1 MNRAYRILLIDDD
14 PDFSAAVSTY
24 LEANGFTVVRAA
36 SGREGV
42 TLAARERPA
51 LILLDIIMDERTDG
65 LFTEGALRE
74 LPGLARTSVCRRTGC
89 GAPTL
94 RSCES
99 RSIRPICSSASA
111 PCSTFPSRRGIWC
124 VRARGSGGYRS
135 RRG

>member
-14 PDFSAAVSTY
+14 PDFSAAVSTS

-42 TLAARERPA
+42 TRAARERPA

-74 LPGLARTSVCRRTGC
+74 LPGLADVPILVVSSLYDQEADFGVPPDRMWGTGTAFVRKPVDPADLLKRIRTLLDV
-89 GAPTL
+89 P
-94 RSCES
+94 ES
-99 RSIRPICSSASA
+99 
-111 PCSTFPSRRGIWC
+111 
-124 VRARGSGGYRS
+124 
-135 RRG
+135 

>member
-42 TLAARERPA
+42 TRAARERPA

-74 LPGLARTSVCRRTGC
+74 LPGLADVPILVVSSLYDQEADFGVPPDRMWGTGTAFVRKPVDPADLLKRIRTLLDV
-89 GAPTL
+89 P
-94 RSCES
+94 ES
-99 RSIRPICSSASA
+99 
-111 PCSTFPSRRGIWC
+111 
-124 VRARGSGGYRS
+124 
-135 RRG
+135 